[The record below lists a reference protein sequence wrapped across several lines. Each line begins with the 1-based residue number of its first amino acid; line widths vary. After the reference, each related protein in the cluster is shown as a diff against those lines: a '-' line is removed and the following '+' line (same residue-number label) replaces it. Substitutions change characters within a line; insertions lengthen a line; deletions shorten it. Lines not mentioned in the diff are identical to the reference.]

1 MLAADLQAR
10 MAGACFALERA
21 GELLVCPSLENLE
34 ECRVTLRTAQSAL
47 EECTPELPGHAGDP
61 ALLAQAIRL
70 RGAVRRAGSLQQTAA
85 EHHRKWFQILRA
97 KLGGYTALGSPP
109 EISGVARVWLQG

>member
-10 MAGACFALERA
+10 MAEACFALERA
-21 GELLVCPSLENLE
+21 GELLVCPSSENLE
-34 ECRVTLRTAQSAL
+34 ECQVALGAAQAAL
-47 EECTPELPGHAGDP
+47 EECTPELPRHAGDP
-61 ALLAQAIRL
+61 ELLAQAVRL
-70 RGAVRRAGSLQQTAA
+70 RLAVRKAACLQQTAT
-85 EHHRKWFQILRA
+85 EHHRRWFQILRA